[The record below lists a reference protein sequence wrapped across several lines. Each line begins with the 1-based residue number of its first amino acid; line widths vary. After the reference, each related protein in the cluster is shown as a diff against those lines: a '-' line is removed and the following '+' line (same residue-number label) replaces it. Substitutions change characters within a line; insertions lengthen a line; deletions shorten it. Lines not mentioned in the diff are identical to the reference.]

1 MTQKPEVEV
10 DNLGEEHLEP
20 EGLSGLFA
28 EGKRLASD
36 ARTLAEAEL
45 AYQASRAKVA
55 AGSAAMIA
63 AWGVGA
69 VFFVFFALMALVLG
83 AVLTLATLVG
93 PLAATGIVV
102 AVLVVAA
109 LVCVLCLRARLRRM
123 MALVFPRKADGLA
136 GDRA

>member
-93 PLAATGIVV
+93 PLAATGVV